1 MKRIALGEMADIQI
15 GILLSRKEA
24 DDDASPYSYRRLLP
38 RSLHPDGTIGLD
50 ETEPY
55 NSLVPLNQSVLT
67 SAGTIVMKLF
77 YPFNPALVTVETENL
92 LVPSQMAVIKLRAA
106 VMPEY
111 VRIYLS
117 QERIAGRLLSNYA
130 LIAQKGVTI
139 QTLSNLRMEIPS
151 RKNQRRICEYYS
163 GYNNLRCLREQL
175 DREERKMMRYIF
187 STLSKDKEVSHDR
200 R

>member
-1 MKRIALGEMADIQI
+1 MKRITLGELADIQI
-15 GILLSRKEA
+15 GLLLSRKEA
-24 DDDASPYSYRRLLP
+24 HDDLPPYSYRRLLP
-38 RSLHPDGTIGLD
+38 RSLHPDGTISLD

-67 SAGTIVMKLF
+67 RAGTIVMKLS
-77 YPFNPALVTVETENL
+77 YPFNPVLVTAETENL
-92 LVPSQMAVIKLRAA
+92 LVPSQMAIIRLRAA

-111 VRIYLS
+111 IRIYLS

-163 GYNNLRCLREQL
+163 NYNNLRCLREQL
-175 DREERKMMRYIF
+175 DREEQKMMRYIF
-187 STLSKDKEVSHDR
+187 STLSKDKGVHR
-200 R
+200 